1 MTKQSITENTPVI
14 VRVGLVIAM
23 VTSLCVWFHSR
34 VNALE
39 MQQVEQKTDIKYIK
53 EAVTEIRTEIRKP

>member
-1 MTKQSITENTPVI
+1 MTKQLTENTPVI
-14 VRVGLVIAM
+14 IRVGIVIAM
-23 VTSLCVWFHSR
+23 IVSLCVWFHAR

-53 EAVTEIRTEIRKP
+53 EAVDDIRREVRK